1 MHRSDSRIDLYE
13 DLLSEGRPSSRTE
26 SRRHPE
32 DSKSKRQSSSF
43 IPGLGIDENIDDE
56 DAFLYGDEALT
67 SGRTPSRPEKRPTQE
82 KQPFVEER
90 KKSASQDSWMQ
101 APQRFGGGPPSPED
115 SDLTI
120 DLKLPFDRRK
130 TVESLRPGKE
140 FPDSRA
146 QHQEQPAPQRGG
158 RRGVDRVADEPSPMD
173 SWKASQRH
181 RTPSP
186 EQSSPPVSR
195 TTKQSTKEPMLGYS
209 SIESMKQELRELK
222 MMLSREKEAKEES
235 YERKRPRTPSDAGSY
250 SRGGRSPSPIKR
262 RRESYSP
269 VHRRRGRSPIDSYR
283 RPSPPSYRRERRE
296 SPYYRGAATPSARR
310 YSPSPGRSLSP
321 SSDRSMGKRWS
332 PSPPPRTPRHRRPEA
347 RTPGRRWS
355 PESPPPRPRRSSM
368 ERTPKH
374 SSSQAAYYQG
384 SSQSGQQPSY
394 YDSSQPS
401 GPPLVPPPNLSVPPP
416 NYPMNAAPPQ
426 APYFAG
432 YPPPAQAPPDFSY
445 PPPSAQQQQTGH
457 RSNLRVVPLQSV
469 DNAVKEERSFSPVNI
484 KQEEKVIPKKL
495 QPVAQEEIDNY
506 LSLVEAKDSHREK
519 LSLLKQELVRI
530 SKIQN
535 ELMRRRQHKRDG
547 HRDPCAAGEQ
557 QHRVKMEAIAY
568 KKQQEEEA
576 LAAESPDTAGIKFVY
591 EDPRDHWCQQCNV
604 VMPTMNEMFRHLHSP
619 KHKEATPS
627 HERPWADLE
636 KPAPP
641 ANQKFHRT
649 IVSNVKGVQF
659 LVGISG
665 YYCKLCKV
673 MSGDSAMARNHL
685 HSLEHNQNYTKYI
698 LLNPFYERRWK
709 MEKDIA
715 LVSAIKEEKEKQEK
729 EKEKQEKDR
738 EKDKSRSRSRSP
750 SDRSFSKRHKSS
762 RKEEQEKIRR
772 KNEELQKQEREN
784 SASVKELDDSETSP
798 KKGAMS
804 TSPPPSRALSGG
816 SAIKLKLLKGQKLQ
830 KQPPKPTPVVII
842 GKAPCF
848 RPSFLSGKSKVG
860 GASNAATK
868 QEESKPY
875 GPALP
880 PNLASASDA
889 NLVEEAKKNEAA
901 MEIPLPDPASE
912 SQAPAQSPVTTI
924 EENTATTTA
933 ATVNTATT
941 AVAPA
946 PAVSVTQAPRKQA
959 LKSGVVAKVTL
970 LPGVPKA
977 TMTEED
983 MDLKLLG
990 IERDDIQPI
999 APVKPPPAYGP
1010 VPPSAVQLPN
1020 LSVPPPMFPVPPP
1033 KRTLLPLPQYLASVP
1048 PPTLAS
1054 LNVPPPT
1061 ATLHVRP
1068 QLLTHGRPFVANAD
1082 YVKPNNNRVTCNT
1095 VVPLQV
1101 LRLPPPPPT

>member
-1 MHRSDSRIDLYE
+1 
-13 DLLSEGRPSSRTE
+13 
-26 SRRHPE
+26 
-32 DSKSKRQSSSF
+32 
-43 IPGLGIDENIDDE
+43 
-56 DAFLYGDEALT
+56 
-67 SGRTPSRPEKRPTQE
+67 
-82 KQPFVEER
+82 
-90 KKSASQDSWMQ
+90 
-101 APQRFGGGPPSPED
+101 
-115 SDLTI
+115 
-120 DLKLPFDRRK
+120 
-130 TVESLRPGKE
+130 
-140 FPDSRA
+140 
-146 QHQEQPAPQRGG
+146 
-158 RRGVDRVADEPSPMD
+158 
-173 SWKASQRH
+173 
-181 RTPSP
+181 
-186 EQSSPPVSR
+186 
-195 TTKQSTKEPMLGYS
+195 
-209 SIESMKQELRELK
+209 
-222 MMLSREKEAKEES
+222 
-235 YERKRPRTPSDAGSY
+235 
-250 SRGGRSPSPIKR
+250 
-262 RRESYSP
+262 
-269 VHRRRGRSPIDSYR
+269 
-283 RPSPPSYRRERRE
+283 
-296 SPYYRGAATPSARR
+296 
-310 YSPSPGRSLSP
+310 
-321 SSDRSMGKRWS
+321 
-332 PSPPPRTPRHRRPEA
+332 
-347 RTPGRRWS
+347 
-355 PESPPPRPRRSSM
+355 
-368 ERTPKH
+368 
-374 SSSQAAYYQG
+374 
-384 SSQSGQQPSY
+384 
-394 YDSSQPS
+394 
-401 GPPLVPPPNLSVPPP
+401 
-416 NYPMNAAPPQ
+416 MNAAPPQ

-495 QPVAQEEIDNY
+495 QPVTQEEIDNY

-547 HRDPCAAGEQ
+547 HRDPALLESSSMYEDVKKQVIEVNGQMEEVARKIFKVSQ
-557 QHRVKMEAIAY
+557 RVKMEAIAY

-729 EKEKQEKDR
+729 EKEKQEKDH

-830 KQPPKPTPVVII
+830 KQPPKQTPVVII

-912 SQAPAQSPVTTI
+912 SQGQ
-924 EENTATTTA
+924 
-933 ATVNTATT
+933 
-941 AVAPA
+941 
-946 PAVSVTQAPRKQA
+946 
-959 LKSGVVAKVTL
+959 
-970 LPGVPKA
+970 
-977 TMTEED
+977 
-983 MDLKLLG
+983 LKL
-990 IERDDIQPI
+990 DKSFNK
-999 APVKPPPAYGP
+999 V
-1010 VPPSAVQLPN
+1010 
-1020 LSVPPPMFPVPPP
+1020 F
-1033 KRTLLPLPQYLASVP
+1033 
-1048 PPTLAS
+1048 
-1054 LNVPPPT
+1054 
-1061 ATLHVRP
+1061 
-1068 QLLTHGRPFVANAD
+1068 F
-1082 YVKPNNNRVTCNT
+1082 
-1095 VVPLQV
+1095 
-1101 LRLPPPPPT
+1101 